1 MLTIS
6 YAPSDAELA
15 KRIQQDLQS
24 ASAGNILIALISP
37 ESNADR
43 DVQLAIEKACDASQ
57 HIIPVIVKTAS
68 LPKLIN
74 HLSALDFTESY
85 NRQALLDRV
94 AELSAPGIKPPLK
107 VRTPKVIASNR
118 GYGYLLAILA
128 IVWFIVGIVLVGFG
142 GIQAPR
148 EEYNNIDTQVAATIQ
163 LEVRGNLPKT
173 TEEAAGFPLT
183 VQAVPTSQRPLLI
196 GTATA
201 IAASPTPR

>member
-6 YAPSDAELA
+6 YAPGDAELA
-15 KRIQQDLQS
+15 QRIQQDLQGKPS
-24 ASAGNILIALISP
+24 TNLLIALISP
-37 ESNADR
+37 ESNADK
-43 DVQLAIEKACDASQ
+43 DVQKAIEDACDASR
-57 HIIPVIVKTAS
+57 HIIPVIAKLAP
-68 LPKLIN
+68 LPKLIS
-74 HLSALDFTESY
+74 HVQSVDFSSSY
-85 NRQALLDRV
+85 DQQALVERV
-94 AELSAPGIKPPLK
+94 TALSAPGVKPPLK

-118 GYGYLLAILA
+118 GFAYGLAILA

-163 LEVRGNLPKT
+163 LEVRQNLPKS